1 MDKTQE
7 KMNFVNKKLSKL
19 LKTNDMGTIY
29 TILILSGMFIVLLL
43 LVIITWKAKYL
54 WYISEQINCLSFI
67 VKFFDIVDYNLK
79 F

>member
-43 LVIITWKAKYL
+43 LVIITWNSKEP
-54 WYISEQINCLSFI
+54 WYISEQINSLSLI